1 MDGKNIKKVMK
12 IYVLI
17 MIIVALSSPI
27 TVNALTED
35 AMVEIA
41 NEQAIEVEYE
51 EPVLNSYISGDRVYL
66 SNLFGNDTSTTST
79 ASNNTAT
86 KKASPTAIPTA
97 TPKVNLSKGIG
108 ITLKDGKYFQ
118 AVGELTTYPELRK
131 ALENKFGRQAML
143 NDYQN
148 IESNRT
154 LYSTLMYAKKTD
166 INKNL
171 INTVLTSK
179 GRLEIGNIAVKNG
192 LIGGNNWA
200 ASGYVPFFYYYG
212 ILGKDNG
219 NGAFD
224 YVNSKEV
231 TRKQGAYL
239 LERYMNPSG
248 LAEKQFGSKE
258 SDAYAIMGNDVYVAH
273 VNKLG
278 DNMFIRVKT
287 NVTENTQAGVD
298 KKELGQ
304 SMTRLEAVYIIMNTY
319 FKPEVDFAL
328 KTSQTSSYYFK
339 DIDKATIYSDKD
351 MCTKFGIKYYD
362 DENLVNTNLKARV
375 ILKNKVLNKQTDA
388 VIEAAYRIGLLKKD
402 SKGNARLFENVTQS
416 EFIRM
421 LTQIS
426 FARNRGFSGTT
437 INNVTKAS
445 EWVK

>member
-118 AVGELTTYPELRK
+118 AVGELNTYPELRK

-143 NDYQN
+143 NN
-148 IESNRT
+148 VNGAEVNMT
-154 LYSTLMYAKKTD
+154 LFGILTTSKKTTS
-166 INKNL
+166 NKVL
-171 INTVLTSK
+171 VDTVLTSK

-248 LAEKQFGSKE
+248 LAEKQFGDTS
-258 SDAYAIMGNDVYVAH
+258 SNAYKIMGKDVYVAH
-273 VNKLG
+273 VDKLST
-278 DNMFIRVKT
+278 NMFIMVKSEGT
-287 NVTENTQAGVD
+287 NVSQAGLD

-304 SMTRLEAVYIIMNTY
+304 SMTRLEAVYLIMNTY
-319 FKPEVDFAL
+319 FKPEVDYAT
-328 KTSQTSSYYFK
+328 KSSQTSASYFK
-339 DIDKATIYSDKD
+339 DIAKESILSDKD
-351 MCTKFGIKYYD
+351 LCNKFGLKYNDY
-362 DENLVNTNLKARV
+362 ENGTTTNLKARV
-375 ILKNKVLNKQTDA
+375 MLKNKVLNKQTDA
-388 VIEAAYRIGLLKKD
+388 TIEAAYRIGLLKKD

>member
-51 EPVLNSYISGDRVYL
+51 EPVINSYISGDRVYL

-79 ASNNTAT
+79 ASNTTST
-86 KKASPTAIPTA
+86 KKASPTATPTA

-108 ITLKDGKYFQ
+108 IKLKDGKYFQ

-131 ALENKFGRQAML
+131 ALESKFGRPAML
-143 NDYQN
+143 NNVNGDEVN
-148 IESNRT
+148 MT
-154 LYSTLMYAKKTD
+154 LFGNFQDNSKLGSQELCLKSVMTA
-166 INKNL
+166 
-171 INTVLTSK
+171 K

-192 LIGGNNWA
+192 IIGGNNWA

-248 LAEKQFGSKE
+248 LAEKQFGNKG
-258 SDAYAIMGNDVYVAH
+258 DVYKIMGDDVYMPH
-273 VNKLG
+273 VNKLKSE
-278 DNMFIRVKT
+278 MLITVKT
-287 NVTENTQAGVD
+287 DGTDITIAGLD

-304 SMTRLEAVYIIMNTY
+304 SMTRLEAVYLIMNTY
-319 FKPEVDFAL
+319 FKPEVNYAL
-328 KTSQTSSYYFK
+328 KTSQTSAYYFK
-339 DIDKATIYSDKD
+339 DIAKESIYSDKD
-351 MCTKFGIKYYD
+351 MCNKFGIKYNDYGNGTND
-362 DENLVNTNLKARV
+362 NLKARV
-375 ILKNKVLNKQTDA
+375 MLKNKVLNKQTDA
-388 VIEAAYRIGLLKKD
+388 TIEAAYRIGLLKKD

-445 EWVK
+445 SWVK